1 MQVFAADLFVSKFKD
16 DLLNQHAGLR
26 FRNKV
31 MTNVIFRIADLFVL
45 YWIHCMCM
53 LSCYKPLTSLQ
64 VLAPGGSKDSLEI
77 ITDYLGREPSLQPFI
92 QSRTRNSLCDIVY
105 NVTIRVFFIT
115 VTIEDLMTVEVFF
128 A

>member
-31 MTNVIFRIADLFVL
+31 MTDALLFVL
-45 YWIHCMCM
+45 YWIHCMRM

-92 QSRTRNSLCDIVY
+92 QSRTRNSL
-105 NVTIRVFFIT
+105 
-115 VTIEDLMTVEVFF
+115 
-128 A
+128 

>member
-31 MTNVIFRIADLFVL
+31 IANMPSLHAHL
-45 YWIHCMCM
+45 N
-53 LSCYKPLTSLQ
+53 CYKMFTSLQ
-64 VLAPGGSKDSLEI
+64 VLAPGGSKDPLEI

-92 QSRTRNSLCDIVY
+92 QSRTRNSL
-105 NVTIRVFFIT
+105 
-115 VTIEDLMTVEVFF
+115 
-128 A
+128 

>member
-92 QSRTRNSLCDIVY
+92 QSRTRNSL
-105 NVTIRVFFIT
+105 
-115 VTIEDLMTVEVFF
+115 
-128 A
+128 